1 MKAKYYIVYICSID
15 NVFNKTILFTG
26 KNCIDQAEKKF
37 IQLFKKYHLSY
48 NKRDIDNCLN
58 DGYFQYN
65 DLTICINE
73 PEVIKANC
81 II

>member
-37 IQLFKKYHLSY
+37 IQLFKKYHLEY
-48 NKRDIDNCLN
+48 TQNDIEICLDN
-58 DGYFQYN
+58 GYFEYN
-65 DLTICINE
+65 DLTICISE
-73 PEVIKANC
+73 PEVIKAD
-81 II
+81 